1 MIATAEVETET
12 TETKEISARFE
23 DFNLRQELLRAI
35 ERKGFES
42 PMPVQVHI
50 LEDET
55 LTEGDLIVQAKTG
68 SGKTLA
74 FAIPIYNQME
84 HTTREPQVLVLSPTR
99 ELAQQTARE
108 FAWLGADLG
117 ARVATLVG
125 GLDMERQTRS
135 LKEGATVIVGTPG
148 RVLDHVRRGSFKT
161 ESVKVLVLDEGDHM
175 LDMGFRDEL
184 EAIMSGMEKL
194 EKTWLFS
201 ATMPP
206 EVVSLAR
213 RYLDAPRK
221 VSLVSDVTYHEDIA
235 QKTYVIPARKR
246 FEGLANVML
255 WENPSRALLF
265 CATKV
270 ETQDISDRLCD
281 EGFKACAIHGD
292 MSQRERNAALGAL
305 RGGRVMILVATDVAA
320 RGLDIDG
327 VSHVI
332 QFGLPS
338 NLEAFVHRSGRTGR
352 AGHEG
357 SNLVLL
363 TSREAR
369 QFKQMT
375 HGSNLQMKIIPAPDA
390 SEISGQAK
398 VRFETLLLDHA
409 NEASEYRDWADE
421 IMNREDV
428 RMMVAGL
435 LARAYGE
442 QPQGYSIRAD
452 VEAEMNRD
460 KNRGDSGPGF
470 QSRGQS
476 FGGGRPARATMDGG
490 VQIQL
495 TEGRN
500 GGWEVGALLGAIC
513 RSMGISRDDVGN
525 IRLRDD
531 SASVELSAKAAELLE
546 SRKSRMTKEGLT
558 CSAIRA
564 MPKTGDGR
572 SSYSGRPSSYGRGAR
587 PSDRPE
593 RTDRTERTDRG
604 SARGRKSDSERQR
617 SRRYS

>member
-1 MIATAEVETET
+1 MIATAEVETEAA
-12 TETKEISARFE
+12 EISARFE

-50 LEDET
+50 LGDET

-84 HTTREPQVLVLSPTR
+84 QTTREPQVLILSPTR

-117 ARVATLVG
+117 ARIATLVG
-125 GLDMERQTRS
+125 GLDMERQTHS
-135 LKEGATVIVGTPG
+135 LREGATVIVGTPG

-221 VSLVSDVTYHEDIA
+221 VSLVSDITYHEDIA
-235 QKTYVIPARKR
+235 QKTYIIPARKR

-369 QFKQMT
+369 QFKQMI

-409 NEASEYRDWADE
+409 NVASEYLDWADE
-421 IMNREDV
+421 IMNRGDA
-428 RMMVAGL
+428 RMMIAGL

-470 QSRGQS
+470 QGRGQS
-476 FGGGRPARATMDGG
+476 FGGGRPARATMEGG

-513 RSMGISRDDVGN
+513 RSIGISRDDVGN

-546 SRKSRMTKEGLT
+546 SRKSRMTKEGLI

-564 MPKTGDGR
+564 MPKASEER
-572 SSYSGRPSSYGRGAR
+572 PYSGRPSYGRGAR
-587 PSDRPE
+587 SSDRQDRTDRPE
-593 RTDRTERTDRG
+593 RTDR
-604 SARGRKSDSERQR
+604 ARGRKSDSERQR

>member
-1 MIATAEVETET
+1 
-12 TETKEISARFE
+12 
-23 DFNLRQELLRAI
+23 
-35 ERKGFES
+35 
-42 PMPVQVHI
+42 
-50 LEDET
+50 
-55 LTEGDLIVQAKTG
+55 
-68 SGKTLA
+68 
-74 FAIPIYNQME
+74 
-84 HTTREPQVLVLSPTR
+84 
-99 ELAQQTARE
+99 
-108 FAWLGADLG
+108 
-117 ARVATLVG
+117 
-125 GLDMERQTRS
+125 
-135 LKEGATVIVGTPG
+135 
-148 RVLDHVRRGSFKT
+148 VLDHIRRGSFKT
-161 ESVKVLVLDEGDHM
+161 DGVRVLVLDEGDHM

-184 EAIMSGMEKL
+184 EAIMSGMDNL

-221 VSLVSDVTYHEDIA
+221 VSLVADVTCHEDIS
-235 QKTYVIPARKR
+235 QKTYIIPARKR
-246 FEGLANVML
+246 FEGLANVLL
-255 WENPSRALLF
+255 WENPSRVLLF

-332 QFGLPS
+332 QFGLPG

-369 QFKQMT
+369 QFRQMI
-375 HGSNLQMKIIPAPDA
+375 HGSNLQMQIVPAPDA
-390 SEISGQAK
+390 SEISGHAK
-398 VRFETLLLDHA
+398 SRFETLLLDHA
-409 NEASEYRDWADE
+409 HASGEYNEWADE
-421 IMNREDV
+421 IMARDDS
-428 RMMVAGL
+428 RMIVAGL

-460 KNRGDSGPGF
+460 KNRSDTRPSFHG
-470 QSRGQS
+470 RGEGQGMG
-476 FGGGRPARATMDGG
+476 GGGRQSRPNMDGG

-495 TEGRN
+495 GEGRN
-500 GGWEVGALLGAIC
+500 EGWEVGALLGAIC
-513 RSMGISRDDVGN
+513 RSMGINRDDVGN
-525 IRLRDD
+525 IRLRDS
-531 SASVELSAKAAELLE
+531 SASVELSAKAAGLLE
-546 SRKSRMTKEGLT
+546 SSKAKMAKEGLV
-558 CSAIRA
+558 CNAIRVLT
-564 MPKTGDGR
+564 KKSSEG
-572 SSYSGRPSSYGRGAR
+572 SYSRGGRQEWAEHG
-587 PSDRPE
+587 
-593 RTDRTERTDRG
+593 
-604 SARGRKSDSERQR
+604 RGRKSEASRQK

>member
-1 MIATAEVETET
+1 MTLTLDLE
-12 TETKEISARFE
+12 TETKETPARFE
-23 DFNLRQELLRAI
+23 DFNLRSELLNAI
-35 ERKGFES
+35 ARKGFES
-42 PMPVQVHI
+42 PMPVQLHI
-50 LEDET
+50 LGDEA

-74 FAIPIYNQME
+74 FALPIYNQME
-84 HTTREPQVLVLSPTR
+84 RNTKEPQVLVLSPTR

-108 FAWLGADLG
+108 FAWLGADMG
-117 ARVATLVG
+117 AKVATLVG
-125 GLDMERQTRS
+125 GLDMERQIRS
-135 LKEGATVIVGTPG
+135 LRDGAAVVVGTPG
-148 RVLDHVRRGSFKT
+148 RVLDHIRRGSFKT
-161 ESVKVLVLDEGDHM
+161 EGVRVLVLDEGDHM
-175 LDMGFRDEL
+175 LDMGFRDEM
-184 EAIMSGMEKL
+184 EAILSGMEGL

-221 VSLVSDVTYHEDIA
+221 VSLVSDVACHEDIA
-235 QKTYVIPARKR
+235 QKTYIIPSRKR
-246 FEGLANVML
+246 FEGLANVLL
-255 WENPSRALLF
+255 WENPSRVLLF

-281 EGFKACAIHGD
+281 EGFRACAIHGD
-292 MSQRERNAALGAL
+292 MSQRERNTALASL

-369 QFKQMT
+369 QFKHMI
-375 HGSNLQMKIIPAPDA
+375 HGSNLQMQIIPAPDGA
-390 SEISGQAK
+390 EIKGETKS
-398 VRFETLLLDHA
+398 RFETLLMDHA
-409 NEASEYRDWADE
+409 HESDEYHKWADE
-421 IMNREDV
+421 IMESVNA
-428 RMMVAGL
+428 RMLVAGL

-452 VEAEMNRD
+452 VESEMNRD
-460 KNRGDSGPGF
+460 K
-470 QSRGQS
+470 SRGESGFPSDDRRHGRS
-476 FGGGRPARATMDGG
+476 FGSGRPIRSDMEGG
-490 VQIQL
+490 VQLQL
-495 TEGRN
+495 GEGRN
-500 GGWEVGALLGAIC
+500 EGWEVGALLGAIC
-513 RSMGISRDDVGN
+513 RSMGINRDDVGN
-525 IRLRDD
+525 IRLRES

-546 SRKSRMTKEGLT
+546 SRKSRMTKEGLK
-558 CSAIRA
+558 CSSIR
-564 MPKTGDGR
+564 MLSKTSQDGR
-572 SSYSGRPSSYGRGAR
+572 QFGRGAR
-587 PSDRPE
+587 HDRPE
-593 RTDRTERTDRG
+593 RVDRSNRPSRG
-604 SARGRKSDSERQR
+604 GRKSESDRPR
-617 SRRYS
+617 SRKYSC